1 VKNKTTTPADFGID
15 GIANLEKCPGCGAM
29 IRLEGETCINCFL
42 RQGLE
47 VKGEGSREAFETIL
61 VEANVRDT
69 QWRLG
74 HYEIL
79 EEIGRGGMGVI
90 YRARQQHSRRIV
102 AVKRILA
109 HQVNS
114 HETLVRFRREA
125 EAVASL
131 DHPNILPIYEISES
145 DDGLPYFSMK
155 YATGGSLRT
164 TSSALRDKP
173 RESIRLM
180 AKVAHAI
187 AYAHGKGVIHR
198 DLQPGNILLDESGE
212 PMVSDFGLAK
222 WLDQGRDITRTRET
236 LGTPGYI
243 APEQAECRPDRL
255 TAATDVY
262 SLGAILFY
270 LLTGRP
276 PFVGPNVL
284 HVIHQAEATP
294 APLLRSL
301 APTLNRD
308 LETIIARCLEREP
321 KTRYRTAGELA
332 GDLERWLEGRPV
344 TARRVLPP
352 VQVWRW
358 SRRNPKL
365 AAATAAAFCS
375 AMAATFLF
383 FSHTGLSSV
392 AALTATAIAFC
403 SAMGILFLL
412 FPPKTTR
419 SAAPVEKS
427 IAVLPFLNM
436 SSDPENDY
444 LSDGLTE
451 DLIMAF
457 SRLKGLRVPA
467 RTSSFAF
474 KGKNEDISRIGQQL
488 NVAKLLEGSVRKV
501 GDRLRITA
509 QVINVADGDH
519 LWARTFECQ
528 MKDVFAIQDEITRAI
543 TGALEMQLIGA
554 GDQPLTKHGTYN
566 TDAYQLYLQAR
577 YHFYKFTGDGFRR
590 CIECCR
596 KALKIEPSY
605 ALAYSLLSLC
615 YQHGWFYGYLS
626 LQDKLAVIS
635 RQDRAAEKA
644 VELYPNLPETKTD
657 DLLNEALACPLVMV
671 RFFSQA
677 AKKAV
682 ELDPNLA
689 ETQTVLAMVR
699 FYNDRD
705 WAKAEDC
712 FKQAIKLNP
721 NYVTAH
727 EQYAVFLG
735 CMRRTSETITHA
747 RLAQQID
754 PLSPMINLH
763 VGMIYWLIHRYDLM
777 LAQAQTLLDLEP
789 DFFGTYWLLGL
800 AHWCQGMHEN
810 AITELRKAVALGG
823 GPLQLTDLGC
833 LLGCL
838 NQRAEAQRILADLA
852 ELGNRMNVY
861 PTCLG
866 FIYASLGHHD
876 EAFACFR
883 RGLKDQNAPVVYLR
897 EYCISGGLDDLRADS
912 RFPELLKKIGLEA

>member
-1 VKNKTTTPADFGID
+1 
-15 GIANLEKCPGCGAM
+15 
-29 IRLEGETCINCFL
+29 L
-42 RQGLE
+42 REGLE
-47 VKGEGSREAFETIL
+47 AKGEPSRETFERIL
-61 VEANVRDT
+61 AEADVSDKK
-69 QWRLG
+69 WRLG

-102 AVKRILA
+102 AVKRVLA
-109 HQVNS
+109 HEVNS

-131 DHPNILPIYEISES
+131 DHPNILPIYEVSES
-145 DDGLPYFSMK
+145 EQGLPFFSMK
-155 YATGGSLRT
+155 YAEGGSLRT
-164 TSSALRDKP
+164 AASALRAEP
-173 RESIRLM
+173 RECVRVI
-180 AKVAHAI
+180 AKVARAI
-187 AYAHGKGVIHR
+187 DYAHGKGILHR
-198 DLQPGNILLDESGE
+198 DLQPGNILLDGNRE

-222 WLDQGRDITRTRET
+222 WLDQTSDLTRTLET

-243 APEQAECRPDRL
+243 APEQAESQ
-255 TAATDVY
+255 AADVTSAADIY

-276 PFVGPNVL
+276 PFVGPNVIS
-284 HVIHQAEATP
+284 VIHQAAATP
-294 APLLRSL
+294 APHLRSL
-301 APTLNRD
+301 APSLDRD
-308 LETIIARCLEREP
+308 LETIVARCLEREP
-321 KTRYRTAGELA
+321 ETRYCTSGELA
-332 GDLERWLEGRPV
+332 VDLECWLQGHPIM
-344 TARRVLPP
+344 ARRVSPP
-352 VQVWRW
+352 VRAWRW
-358 SRRNPKL
+358 SKRNPKL
-365 AAATAAAFCS
+365 AAATAAVFCS

-383 FSHTGLSSV
+383 FSHQGLPSL
-392 AALTATAIAFC
+392 AAFAATAVAFC
-403 SAMGILFLL
+403 SAIAVPFLF
-412 FPPKTTR
+412 FSRKTTP
-419 SAAPVEKS
+419 SLAPPEKS

-436 SSDPENDY
+436 SSDPENEY

-457 SRLKGLRVPA
+457 SQLKGLRVPA

-474 KGKNEDISRIGQQL
+474 KGKNEDICRIGQQL
-488 NVAKLLEGSVRKV
+488 NVTKILEGSVRKI

-528 MKDVFAIQDEITRAI
+528 MKEVFAIQDEITRAI
-543 TGALEMQLIGA
+543 VQALEMQLIGA
-554 GDQPLTKHGTYN
+554 GDQPLAKHGTYN
-566 TDAYQLYLQAR
+566 TDAYELYLQGR
-577 YHFYKFTGDGFRR
+577 YHFCKLTGDGFRR
-590 CIECCR
+590 CIECCK

-605 ALAYSLLSLC
+605 ALAYASLSLC

-626 LQDKLAVIS
+626 LEEKLPAIG
-635 RQDRAAEKA
+635 REDRDAEREVELHPNLTEAQTDDLLIEALRYPLAMVRFWSHAAEKA
-644 VELYPNLPETKTD
+644 
-657 DLLNEALACPLVMV
+657 A
-671 RFFSQA
+671 
-677 AKKAV
+677 

-705 WAKAEDC
+705 WPKAEEC

-727 EQYAVFLG
+727 EQYAVFLA
-735 CMRRTSETITHA
+735 CMRRTSEAITHA

-763 VGMIYWLIHRYDLM
+763 VGLVYWVIHRYDLM
-777 LAQAQTLLDLEP
+777 LIQAQTLLDLEP

-800 AHWCQGMHEN
+800 AHWCQGMHET
-810 AITELRKAVALGG
+810 AVTELRKAVALGG
-823 GPLQLTDLGC
+823 GPLQLADLGC

-838 NQRAEAQRILADLA
+838 DKKAEAQRILADLG

-866 FIYASLGHHD
+866 FVHAGLGNHD

-883 RGLKDQNAPVVYLR
+883 RGFEHKNAPIVYLR
-897 EYCISGGLDDLRADS
+897 EYCVCGGLDGLRADP
-912 RFPELLKKIGLEA
+912 RFPALLKKIGVKP